1 MLAPLPDEILLR
13 EALEIP
19 DAVPV
24 ALRTR
29 EPLGAGT
36 VTGFEVVGADGHAVT
51 YFVDTSGRPVAQETG
66 LATGTPEAP
75 EERIWLHPQDPHLP
89 ALAAVA
95 FGGAARTLL
104 HRIGRELVDPPELVA
119 YRPGRRAVFRVV
131 CNDGIRWAKVIRPE
145 RVERIVGL
153 HARLADAALHV
164 PQIEAWADA
173 GLLVLPQAPGRPAV
187 DVAPPASALLD
198 EVDRWR
204 QIMAGAP
211 LENGARSELPERAEW
226 YTSRLAQ
233 RLEPEAAD
241 RLRVDAARVGP
252 VVGDGGER
260 TVIHGDLHFGQLFLD
275 DAGRMSGVIDVDT
288 AGLGTAADDS
298 AAFISH
304 ALASAALAPGA
315 RGGWAR
321 EIGVAALERWDD
333 AAAHVRERVAVHL
346 WGHALGAD
354 DLGDAA
360 RRDVLL
366 ATADALLADE
376 DVPKDG
382 LMDGFGTP

>member
-24 ALRTR
+24 VLRTR

-36 VTGFEVVGADGHAVT
+36 VTGFEVVGADGHPAT
-51 YFVDTSGRPVAQETG
+51 YFVDTSGRRVVQETG

-75 EERIWLHPQDPHLP
+75 EERIWQHPQDPHLP
-89 ALAAVA
+89 ALAPVA
-95 FGGAARTLL
+95 FGDAARTLL
-104 HRIGRELVDPPELVA
+104 HRIGREVLDPPELVA

-131 CNDGIRWAKVIRPE
+131 CDGGIRWVKVIRPE

-153 HARLADAALHV
+153 HALLADAALHV

-187 DVAPPASALLD
+187 DVAPPPSVLLD

-204 QIMAGAP
+204 RIMAGAP
-211 LENGARSELPERAEW
+211 LENRARSELPERAEW
-226 YTSRLAQ
+226 YTARLAQ
-233 RLEPEAAD
+233 RLAPDAAD
-241 RLRVDAARVGP
+241 RLRAQVSHVGP

-275 DAGRMSGVIDVDT
+275 DAARMSGVIDVDT
-288 AGLGTAADDS
+288 AGRGAAADDS

-304 ALASAALAPGA
+304 ALASAALDPGA
-315 RGGWAR
+315 RDGWAYAV
-321 EIGVAALERWDD
+321 GVAALERWDD
-333 AAAHVRERVAVHL
+333 AAAHVRERIAVHL

-366 ATADALLADE
+366 AVADALLAGD

-382 LMDGFGTP
+382 LMDGFDTP

>member
-1 MLAPLPDEILLR
+1 MPALLPDEVLLR

-19 DAVPV
+19 DAAPV
-24 ALRTR
+24 VLRTR

-36 VTGFEVVGADGHAVT
+36 VTGFEVIGADGHTAT
-51 YFVDTSGRPVAQETG
+51 YFVDTSGRRVAQETG
-66 LATGTPEAP
+66 LATGTPDAP
-75 EERIWLHPQDPHLP
+75 GERIWLHPQDPHLP
-89 ALAAVA
+89 ALAPVA
-95 FGGAARTLL
+95 FGDAARTLL
-104 HRIGRELVDPPELVA
+104 HRIGREVVEAPELVA
-119 YRPGRRAVFRVV
+119 YRAGRRAVFRVV
-131 CNDGIRWAKVIRPE
+131 CRDGIRWVKVIRPE

-153 HARLADAALHV
+153 HALLADAALHV

-173 GLLVLPQAPGRPAV
+173 GLLVLPQASGRPAV

-211 LENGARSELPERAEW
+211 LENRARSELAERAEW
-226 YTSRLAQ
+226 YTSRLAS
-233 RLEPEAAD
+233 RLAP
-241 RLRVDAARVGP
+241 DAARVGP
-252 VVGDGGER
+252 DVGDGGER
-260 TVIHGDLHFGQLFLD
+260 TVIHGDLHVGQLFFD

-288 AGLGTAADDS
+288 AGLGAAADDS

-304 ALASAALAPGA
+304 ALASAALDPGA
-315 RGGWAR
+315 RGGWAFTV
-321 EIGVAALERWDD
+321 GVAALERWDD

-354 DLGDAA
+354 DLGDAV

-366 ATADALLADE
+366 RTADALLAGE
-376 DVPKDG
+376 GVPKDG
-382 LMDGFGTP
+382 LMDGFDTP

>member
-66 LATGTPEAP
+66 LATGTPDAP
-75 EERIWLHPQDPHLP
+75 GERIWLHPQDPHLP
-89 ALAAVA
+89 ALAPVA
-95 FGGAARTLL
+95 FGDAARTLL
-104 HRIGRELVDPPELVA
+104 RRIGRDVIEAPQLVA

-131 CNDGIRWAKVIRPE
+131 CDDGVRWVKVIRPE

-153 HARLADAALHV
+153 HALLADAALHV

-187 DVAPPASALLD
+187 DITPPASAFLD

-204 QIMAGAP
+204 EAMAGTP
-211 LENGARSELPERAEW
+211 LDNRARSELPERAGW
-226 YTSRLAQ
+226 YTDRLAA
-233 RLEPEAAD
+233 RLSPDAAE
-241 RLRVDAARVGP
+241 RLRAHAARVTP
-252 VVGDGGER
+252 LVGDGGER

-288 AGLGTAADDS
+288 AGRGAAADDS

-304 ALASAALAPGA
+304 ALASAALDPGA
-315 RGGWAR
+315 VGGWAYAV
-321 EIGVAALERWDD
+321 GVAALERWDD

-354 DLGDAA
+354 DLGDAV

-366 ATADALLADE
+366 RTADALLAGE
-376 DVPKDG
+376 GVPKDG
-382 LMDGFGTP
+382 LMDGFDTP

>member
-1 MLAPLPDEILLR
+1 MSAPLPDELLLR

-36 VTGFEVVGADGHAVT
+36 VTGFEVVGADGHPAT
-51 YFVDTSGRPVAQETG
+51 YFVDTSGRRVAQETG
-66 LATGTPEAP
+66 LATGTPDAP
-75 EERIWLHPQDPHLP
+75 GERIWLHPQDPHLP
-89 ALAAVA
+89 ALAPVA
-95 FGGAARTLL
+95 FGDAARTLL
-104 HRIGRELVDPPELVA
+104 RRIGRDAIEAPELVA
-119 YRPGRRAVFRVV
+119 YRPGRRAVFRVL
-131 CNDGIRWAKVIRPE
+131 CGDGVRWVKVIRPE

-153 HARLADAALHV
+153 HALLADAALHV

-187 DVAPPASALLD
+187 EVAPPASGLLD

-204 QIMAGAP
+204 AAMAGAP
-211 LENGARSELPERAEW
+211 LENRARSELPERAAW
-226 YTSRLAQ
+226 YTARLAQ
-233 RLEPEAAD
+233 RLTPDAAE
-241 RLRVDAARVGP
+241 RLRTHAARVAP
-252 VVGDGGER
+252 LVGDGGER

-288 AGLGTAADDS
+288 AGRGAAADDS

-304 ALASAALAPGA
+304 ALASAALDPGA
-315 RGGWAR
+315 RGGWAYAV
-321 EIGVAALERWDD
+321 GVAALARWDD

-354 DLGDAA
+354 DIGDAA

-366 ATADALLADE
+366 TVAKALLAGE

-382 LMDGFGTP
+382 LMDAFDTP